1 MTLVVD
7 ASVVVAALVDAGPT
21 GSWAE
26 AMLLEEP
33 RLVAPHLIH
42 PEVTN
47 VLRRTVARGAVSDL
61 EAGMAQHDLLRLPLE
76 LWPYEPVAERVWDLR
91 HNLSTY
97 DGWYVALA
105 ELLEAPL
112 ATADLRLA
120 RAPGLRCEVRVPSS
134 D

>member
-1 MTLVVD
+1 
-7 ASVVVAALVDAGPT
+7 
-21 GSWAE
+21 
-26 AMLLEEP
+26 
-33 RLVAPHLIH
+33 
-42 PEVTN
+42 
-47 VLRRTVARGAVSDL
+47 
-61 EAGMAQHDLLRLPLE
+61 MAQHDLLRLPLE